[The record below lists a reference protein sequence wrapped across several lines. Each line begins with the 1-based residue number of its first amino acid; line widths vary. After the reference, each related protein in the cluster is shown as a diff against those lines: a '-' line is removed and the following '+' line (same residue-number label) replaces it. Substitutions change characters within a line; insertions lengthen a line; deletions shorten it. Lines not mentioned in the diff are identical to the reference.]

1 MHAKSLQSCLTLT
14 PWAVACQSPLSM
26 EFSRQEYWSGL
37 PWGSFLPR
45 DRTHVSCVSCVA
57 GVFFTMEPP
66 GVAVG
71 KCPLSRKSNIYL
83 ILTAHLVMVG
93 DLTISSSH
101 GFYYQLFCNPHLK
114 AHPRFPW
121 RKAYLFPLCLS
132 LPEQRNL
139 MAILPA
145 DAGRVIMSTPFSQ
158 SLDSLSLSSN
168 LEPVS
173 LFIAPSGLLAPV

>member
-1 MHAKSLQSCLTLT
+1 MPS
-14 PWAVACQSPLSM
+14 
-26 EFSRQEYWSGL
+26 EQE
-37 PWGSFLPR
+37 
-45 DRTHVSCVSCVA
+45 
-57 GVFFTMEPP
+57 
-66 GVAVG
+66 
-71 KCPLSRKSNIYL
+71 KQYL

-101 GFYYQLFCNPHLK
+101 LFYYQPFCSPPLK

-145 DAGRVIMSTPFSQ
+145 DAGRVILSTPFSSQ
-158 SLDSLSLSSN
+158 SSDSLSLFSN

-173 LFIAPSGLLAPV
+173 LFIAPSGLLAPVQGLFWVKYEQPRMLWKCLIVVGRQTSLTQQRCHTHTLCELLIMSI